1 MKIAHAF
8 NPMSMVMK
16 SKMFYLEMGIVM
28 MRLTVMSVVMMAGTV
43 VGLASIQ
50 SFALNVNVT

>member
-1 MKIAHAF
+1 
-8 NPMSMVMK
+8 MSMVMK